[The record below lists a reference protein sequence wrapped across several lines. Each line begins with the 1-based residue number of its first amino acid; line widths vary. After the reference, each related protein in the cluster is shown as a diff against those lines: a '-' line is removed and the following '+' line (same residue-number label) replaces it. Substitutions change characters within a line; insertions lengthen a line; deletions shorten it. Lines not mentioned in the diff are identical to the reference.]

1 MILSQ
6 SFIDELKMLRT
17 HELKNSITYKSLA
30 HQLRSEGLFNL
41 ADYLTEWSGHERD
54 HSDMVEKYLE
64 SMDIQVPFE
73 SIPETKLIDDITK
86 FYEVILDA
94 ETTTTKLWEKALE
107 KAYEEEFS
115 GTASEMAKW
124 FVNEQIEEMGK
135 TNDLISQVKPFTG
148 NLALLHLFD
157 QNFSG

>member
-1 MILSQ
+1 MLLSQ
-6 SFIDELKMLRT
+6 NFIDELKMLRT

-94 ETTTTKLWEKALE
+94 EITTTKLWEKALE

-135 TNDLISQVKPFTG
+135 TYDLISQVKPFTG

>member
-1 MILSQ
+1 
-6 SFIDELKMLRT
+6 MLRT

-41 ADYLTEWSGHERD
+41 ADYLTEWSGHERE

-94 ETTTTKLWEKALE
+94 EITTTKLWEKALE

-157 QNFSG
+157 QNFKG

>member
-94 ETTTTKLWEKALE
+94 EITTTKLWEKALE

-157 QNFSG
+157 QNFKS